1 METIIAALFAV
12 FFVAT
17 LAYIFS
23 NDKPK
28 KNGNSN

>member
-1 METIIAALFAV
+1 METIEVALFAV
-12 FFVAT
+12 FFVAI

-28 KNGNSN
+28 KNGNAN